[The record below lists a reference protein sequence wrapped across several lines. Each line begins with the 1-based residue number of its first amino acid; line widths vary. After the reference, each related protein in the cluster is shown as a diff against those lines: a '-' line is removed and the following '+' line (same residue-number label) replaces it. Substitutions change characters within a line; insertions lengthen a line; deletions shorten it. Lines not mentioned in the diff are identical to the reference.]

1 MRKEQACVRIK
12 NPDTQ
17 TIGLQIR
24 LNREFVYLNGEQIE
38 RITNPV
44 ESLCTLILGRILI
57 CFTENENK

>member
-1 MRKEQACVRIK
+1 MRIK

-24 LNREFVYLNGEQIE
+24 LNREFVYLNREFVYLNGEQIE

-44 ESLCTLILGRILI
+44 ESLCTLILGRTLI